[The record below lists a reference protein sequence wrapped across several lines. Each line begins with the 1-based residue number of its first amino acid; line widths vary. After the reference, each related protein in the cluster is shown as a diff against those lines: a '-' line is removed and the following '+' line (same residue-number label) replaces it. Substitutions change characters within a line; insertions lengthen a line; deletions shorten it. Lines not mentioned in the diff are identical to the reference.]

1 MKNEIRWAFAG
12 GRAQGI
18 AVLAALV
25 EAGFV
30 PAGLCALFADEL
42 PILKTLCPE
51 AEVADSP
58 EWEGLDL
65 ILTCRFH
72 LLAPEI
78 FLRPKWGAV
87 NLHSSLLPKYRGVH
101 PVSWALIDGQTET
114 GVTLHRIDSG
124 IDTGPI
130 LDQAVIPIEASDDLW
145 SLTER
150 LNRLSADLAVDLFRK
165 LAATGTMPQGRPQSG
180 PSSYARKRLPEDGAF
195 SFDWT
200 SRKIRD
206 LIRALPPPM
215 PAAFAQ
221 TPKGK
226 FAASRCEIL
235 REGGASPAVP
245 GTVLKDDSGFEFAT
259 ADGTVRLEGEWV

>member
-12 GRAQGI
+12 GKAQGI

-30 PAGLCALFADEL
+30 PTGLCASVADEL
-42 PILKTLCPE
+42 PILRTLCPG
-51 AEVADSP
+51 AEVANSP
-58 EWEGLDL
+58 DWEGLDL
-65 ILTCRFH
+65 ILTCRFR
-72 LLAPEI
+72 LLAPET
-78 FLRPKWGAV
+78 FSRPKWGAM

-101 PVSWALIDGQTET
+101 PVSWALIDGETET
-114 GVTLHRIDSG
+114 GVTLHRIDAG

-130 LDQAVIPIEASDDLW
+130 LNQAAVPIEAGDDLW
-145 SLTER
+145 SLTEKLDR
-150 LNRLSADLAVDLFRK
+150 RSVELALIFFRQ
-165 LAATGTMPQGRPQSG
+165 LAATGMMPQGRPQTG
-180 PSSYARKRLPEDGAF
+180 LSSYARRRHPEDGAF

-215 PAAFAQ
+215 PVAFAQ
-221 TPKGK
+221 TAKGK

-235 REGGASPAVP
+235 REGGAPPAAP
-245 GTVLKDDSGFEFAT
+245 GTVLRDDSGFEFAT
-259 ADGTVRLEGEWV
+259 ADGTVRLEGEWI